1 VNATIEGSTGGSVEG
16 RMTGRRPG
24 LLGPII
30 EAQAPIAIADG
41 RAAVKLLRSRAAEWN
56 LDPQRIGMLGFS
68 AGGGVA
74 TGTATQYEAGER
86 PDFAAL
92 IYGAICRRPYGKPEL
107 ELFQTS
113 TRCVASA
120 NRA

>member
-1 VNATIEGSTGGSVEG
+1 
-16 RMTGRRPG
+16 MTGRRPG

-74 TGTATQYEAGER
+74 TGARQRWKDYR
-86 PDFAAL
+86 KRKR
-92 IYGAICRRPYGKPEL
+92 Y
-107 ELFQTS
+107 
-113 TRCVASA
+113 
-120 NRA
+120 